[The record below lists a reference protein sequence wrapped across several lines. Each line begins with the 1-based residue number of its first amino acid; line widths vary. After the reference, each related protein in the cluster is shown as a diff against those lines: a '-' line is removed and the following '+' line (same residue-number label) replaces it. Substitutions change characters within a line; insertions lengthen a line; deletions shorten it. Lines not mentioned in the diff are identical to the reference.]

1 MSFLI
6 PSPTH
11 DTSQNLF
18 HSVLLVTNTHIVSR
32 TDMLR
37 IGRKRLRRDGRSYPA
52 LQFMTMPTT
61 ARKDTQNAVEE
72 KFGTD
77 ICICYDDSGSTTA
90 TWNDNV
96 ATAVENCDKAYQTK
110 PGSPNKPSAP
120 MPKSAMRKVQ
130 CTSANGKDL
139 HLAIKKRVHFQ
150 EG

>member
-11 DTSQNLF
+11 DTSQTLF
-18 HSVLLVTNTHIVSR
+18 HSDLLVTNNHIVSR

-52 LQFMTMPTT
+52 LQFMTLPTT

-72 KFGTD
+72 KVGTD
-77 ICICYDDSGSTTA
+77 ICYDDSDSTTA
-90 TWNDNV
+90 TSNDNV
-96 ATAVENCDKAYQTK
+96 ARADENCDKAYKTK

-120 MPKSAMRKVQ
+120 MPKSAMRTIQ
-130 CTSANGKDL
+130 CTSPNGKDL